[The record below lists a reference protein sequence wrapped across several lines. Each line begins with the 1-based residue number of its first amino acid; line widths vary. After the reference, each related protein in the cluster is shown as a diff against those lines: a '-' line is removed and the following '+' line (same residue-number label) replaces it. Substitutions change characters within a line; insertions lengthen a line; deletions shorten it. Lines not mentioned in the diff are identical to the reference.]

1 MYEVIE
7 NIRNGKYMRYN
18 TYSDSL
24 KKEYGEK
31 VYKIPVNLPVT
42 CPNRD
47 GTLGHKGCIFCG
59 DVATGFESLDNQL
72 GVKEQLDKNI
82 AYISKKYKAKKFI
95 AYFQNFT
102 NTYMPLSIFE
112 SRMKEA
118 CIEGVVEICVSTRP
132 DCLDDAYLKVLKEIE
147 ANYNVKISIELG
159 LQSINPTTLKKINRG
174 HGVASFVDSALRT
187 KAYGF
192 KLCVHLIANLPW
204 DSKEDFIEAGRLLS
218 VLKVDYVK
226 IHSLYILKN
235 TVLGDAYEKGEF
247 SIISPEDYV
256 DRIATFIQVVSP
268 HMVFQRL
275 AARAPEELT
284 LFCNWGMSWWKLKDM
299 IDEALETRDIYQ
311 GALYDTLSVHSIID

>member
-1 MYEVIE
+1 
-7 NIRNGKYMRYN
+7 MRYN
-18 TYSDSL
+18 TYSESL

-47 GTLGHKGCIFCG
+47 GTLGNKGCIFCG
-59 DVATGFESLDNQL
+59 DVATGFESLDNQI
-72 GVKEQLDKNI
+72 GVKEQLEKNI
-82 AYISKKYKAKKFI
+82 SYISKKYKAKKFI

-102 NTYMPLSIFE
+102 NTYMPIDVFE
-112 SRMKEA
+112 RRMKEA

-132 DCLDDAYLKVLKEIE
+132 DCLGEAYLKVLKAIQ
-147 ANYNVKISIELG
+147 AKYGVKISIELG

-174 HGVASFVDSALRT
+174 HGLAAFIDSALRA

-204 DSKEDFIEAGRLLS
+204 DSKEDFVEAARVLS

-235 TVLGDAYEKGEF
+235 TVLGDAYERGEF
-247 SIISPEDYV
+247 TIISPEEYV
-256 DRIATFIQVVSP
+256 DRITTFIQVVSP
-268 HMVFQRL
+268 EMVFQRL

-299 IDEALETRDIYQ
+299 IDLALEEQNIYQ
-311 GALYDTLSVHSIID
+311 GALYDSLTVHSIID

>member
-1 MYEVIE
+1 
-7 NIRNGKYMRYN
+7 MRYN
-18 TYSDSL
+18 TYSESL

-47 GTLGHKGCIFCG
+47 GTLGHQGCIFCG
-59 DVATGFESLDNQL
+59 DIATGFESLDNML
-72 GVKEQLDKNI
+72 SVREQLEKNI
-82 AYISKKYKAKKFI
+82 AYISSKYKAQKYI

-102 NTYMPLSIFE
+102 NTYMPLKIFE
-112 SRMKEA
+112 SRMREA

-132 DCLDDAYLKVLKEIE
+132 DCLDDRYLKILEQ
-147 ANYNVKISIELG
+147 VKNDYKVNISVELG
-159 LQSINPTTLKKINRG
+159 LQSINPTTLMKINRG
-174 HGVASFVDSALRT
+174 HGLAAFIDSTLRI
-187 KAYGF
+187 KSYGF
-192 KLCVHLIANLPW
+192 KVCVHLIANLPW
-204 DSKEDFIEAGRLLS
+204 DSKEDFVEAGRVLS

-235 TVLGDAYEKGEF
+235 TVLGDAYENNEF
-247 SIISPEDYV
+247 SIISPEEYV

-268 HMVFQRL
+268 NMVFQRL

-299 IDEALETRDIYQ
+299 IEATLEEENIYQ
-311 GALYDTLSVHSIID
+311 SALYDTLTVHSIIE

>member
-1 MYEVIE
+1 
-7 NIRNGKYMRYN
+7 MRYK
-18 TYSDSL
+18 TYSESL

-47 GTLGHKGCIFCG
+47 GTLGHEGCIFCG

-72 GVKEQLDKNI
+72 SVKAQLQKNI
-82 AYISKKYKAKKFI
+82 AYISKKYKAKKYI

-102 NTYMPLSIFE
+102 NTYMPIDLFE

-118 CIEGVVEICVSTRP
+118 CIEGVVELCVSTRP
-132 DCLDDAYLKVLKEIE
+132 DCLGKDYLEILKKVSEC
-147 ANYNVKISIELG
+147 YGVKISIELG

-174 HGVASFVDSALRT
+174 HGVAAFIDSALRT

-204 DSKEDFIEAGRLLS
+204 DSHEDFVEAGRVLS

-226 IHSLYILKN
+226 IHSLYILKD
-235 TVLGDAYEKGEF
+235 TALGYAYEAGEF
-247 SIISPEDYV
+247 ELISAEEYV
-256 DRIATFIQVVSP
+256 DRIVSFIEVVSP
-268 HMVFQRL
+268 DMVFQRL
-275 AARAPEELT
+275 AARAPEDLT

-299 IDEALETRDIYQ
+299 IDQALECRNISQ
-311 GALYDTLSVHSIID
+311 GALYDTLVVHSIIK

>member
-1 MYEVIE
+1 
-7 NIRNGKYMRYN
+7 MRYN
-18 TYSDSL
+18 TYSESL

-47 GTLGHKGCIFCG
+47 GTLGKKGCIFCG

-72 GVKEQLDKNI
+72 SVKEQLEKNI
-82 AYISKKYKAKKFI
+82 TYISAKYKAKKYI

-102 NTYMPLSIFE
+102 NTYMPLDLFE

-118 CIEGVVEICVSTRP
+118 CIEGVVEVCVSTRP
-132 DCLDDAYLKVLKEIE
+132 DCLDDAYLKILKKIQED
-147 ANYNVKISIELG
+147 YNVKISIELG

-174 HGVASFVDSALRT
+174 HGLASFIDSAMRV

-192 KLCVHLIANLPW
+192 KICVHLIANLPW
-204 DSKEDFIEAGRLLS
+204 DSKEDFVEAGKVLS
-218 VLKVDYVK
+218 VLNVDYVK

-235 TVLGDAYEKGEF
+235 TKLGDAYENNEF
-247 SIISPEDYV
+247 ELISPEDYV
-256 DRIATFIQVVSP
+256 DRIASFIQVVSP
-268 HMVFQRL
+268 DMVFQRL
-275 AARAPEELT
+275 AARAPKELT

-299 IDEALETRDIYQ
+299 IDDTLEERNIYQ
-311 GALYDTLSVHSIID
+311 GALYDTLTVHSIIE

>member
-1 MYEVIE
+1 
-7 NIRNGKYMRYN
+7 MRYN
-18 TYSDSL
+18 TYSASL

-47 GTLGHKGCIFCG
+47 GTLGNVGCIFCG
-59 DVATGFESLDNQL
+59 DVATGFESLNNEL
-72 GVKEQLDKNI
+72 SVKEQLEKNI
-82 AYISKKYKAKKFI
+82 AYISKKYKAKKYI

-102 NTYMPLSIFE
+102 NTYMPLSLFE
-112 SRMKEA
+112 QRMREA
-118 CIEGVVEICVSTRP
+118 CIEGVVELCVSTRP
-132 DCLDDAYLKVLKEIE
+132 DCLDDAYLKVLKDIGDT
-147 ANYNVKISIELG
+147 YGVTISIELG

-174 HGVASFVDSALRT
+174 HGVASFIDSALRT

-204 DSKEDFIEAGRLLS
+204 DSKEDFVEAGRVLS

-226 IHSLYILKN
+226 IHSLYILRD
-235 TVLGDAYEKGEF
+235 TVLGDAYEAGEF
-247 SIISPEDYV
+247 TIISPEEYV
-256 DRIATFIQVVSP
+256 DRIASFIEVVSP
-268 HMVFQRL
+268 DMVFQRL

-299 IDEALETRDIYQ
+299 IDATLEERNIYQ
-311 GALYDTLSVHSIID
+311 GALYDTLTVHSIM